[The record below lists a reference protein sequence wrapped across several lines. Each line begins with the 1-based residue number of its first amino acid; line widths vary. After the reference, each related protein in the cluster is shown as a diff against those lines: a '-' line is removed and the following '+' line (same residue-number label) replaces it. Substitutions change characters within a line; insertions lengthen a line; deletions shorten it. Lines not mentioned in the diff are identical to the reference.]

1 MRAPIFKA
9 AQRIAE
15 ALHEHRSTSPECR
28 ESSRHRWGRR
38 WSDQA
43 MSRPEK
49 VALALARRP
58 QERSRFGP
66 SGVQPL
72 RALEYATILSAPI
85 RAYCSSS
92 TLPTTEVLRHPT
104 RVIVGQAATVAAV
117 RRQAESCDPR
127 PIRTGWYPCDKMSCH
142 HSRFSQY
149 QRTVLANP
157 NSKVSVARQFSSFS
171 SFDASIAYRRS

>member
-15 ALHEHRSTSPECR
+15 ALHEHRSTSQSAANPVAIVGDVGGQTR
-28 ESSRHRWGRR
+28 
-38 WSDQA
+38 A

-58 QERSRFGP
+58 QDRSRFGP

-157 NSKVSVARQFSSFS
+157 DSKVSVARQFSSFS